1 MRNQIDIDKTIS
13 RAIIREIGE
22 RLRAS
27 LKEDEIP
34 ASLKAKLK
42 RLDQL
47 DDQSSLPIVPELEID
62 GEDHAV
68 DYAPPKGARTVRSVR
83 TWASY
88 AWRMGLRKLVAKR
101 HIGRRRSRTAGH
113 TRRWTG

>member
-34 ASLKAKLK
+34 ASLKAELK

-47 DDQSSLPIVPELEID
+47 DDQSSPPIVPEPEID
-62 GEDHAV
+62 WEDHAV
-68 DYAPPKGARTVRSVR
+68 VNTPPTGARTV
-83 TWASY
+83 
-88 AWRMGLRKLVAKR
+88 
-101 HIGRRRSRTAGH
+101 
-113 TRRWTG
+113 

>member
-34 ASLKAKLK
+34 ASLKAELK

-47 DDQSSLPIVPELEID
+47 DDQSSPPIVPEPEID
-62 GEDHAV
+62 WEDHAV
-68 DYAPPKGARTVRSVR
+68 VNTPPTGARTARSVQ

>member
-34 ASLKAKLK
+34 ASLKTKLK

-47 DDQSSLPIVPELEID
+47 DDQSSPKIVPEPEID

-68 DYAPPKGARTVRSVR
+68 ANAPPRGVR
-83 TWASY
+83 TWVPY
-88 AWRMGLRKLVAKR
+88 ALRMGLRSLVAKR
-101 HIGRRRSRTAGH
+101 HIGRRRSTTART
-113 TRRWTG
+113 RLRTG

>member
-34 ASLKAKLK
+34 ASLKL
-42 RLDQL
+42 
-47 DDQSSLPIVPELEID
+47 SS
-62 GEDHAV
+62 
-68 DYAPPKGARTVRSVR
+68 KG
-83 TWASY
+83 
-88 AWRMGLRKLVAKR
+88 
-101 HIGRRRSRTAGH
+101 
-113 TRRWTG
+113 